1 MLLLRIEDEARVHV
15 HRYLMSDIVTHIA
28 KVAIQVLLHT

>member
-1 MLLLRIEDEARVHV
+1 MLLLRIEDEARV